1 MIRKIFSL
9 VFDEVET
16 NYLLKVISVP
26 NFAGEM
32 GSTTETSAQ
41 LSRLSFVVFILLLC
55 IENGEKKGFSRLPP
69 EFLMNFCRDSLRIDQ
84 IIQQR
89 AQDQGGS

>member
-26 NFAGEM
+26 NFAREM
-32 GSTTETSAQ
+32 GSTTEASVQ
-41 LSRLSFVVFILLLC
+41 LRRLSFVVFILMLC
-55 IENGEKKGFSRLPP
+55 IENGEKKGFSR
-69 EFLMNFCRDSLRIDQ
+69 FHQNF
-84 IIQQR
+84 
-89 AQDQGGS
+89 